1 VPWLRA
7 VYDDAFEGVDL
18 LLMPTI
24 PFTAP
29 ELPIGTSRSEL
40 SAPGFDAVVNTAPF
54 NVTGHP
60 ALSLPCGMHDGLPI
74 GAQLVGRRWDEPTIY
89 RAASRIESLGDWHDW

>member
-1 VPWLRA
+1 
-7 VYDDAFEGVDL
+7 
-18 LLMPTI
+18 M

-29 ELPIGTSRSEL
+29 PLPSPGAGRAEQ

-54 NVTGHP
+54 NVSGHP

-74 GAQLVGRRWDEPTIY
+74 GAMFVGRHWEESTIY
-89 RAASRIESLGDWHDW
+89 RAAAAVERSGDWHTW